1 MSVVLVPHS
10 QASIAPYV
18 WSPLAGAQRAFES
31 TVGFHASRV
40 LGMDVLRTHFP
51 GRKRIALQT
60 SSMGTWRT
68 PWICCLSRCRQR
80 MSRFRSVPSC
90 LALGYPIHASR
101 SAFAASTTGPHML
114 STSASVLTKTRI
126 ASAFADH
133 VTTTSSRLMPAG
145 FPMTRTF
152 IPSFRF
158 SFCASLIPATS
169 SHPLR
174 R

>member
-10 QASIAPYV
+10 QASIAPYA

-68 PWICCLSRCRQR
+68 PWMCCLSRCRQR
-80 MSRFRSVPSC
+80 MSRFRSVPS
-90 LALGYPIHASR
+90 L
-101 SAFAASTTGPHML
+101 
-114 STSASVLTKTRI
+114 
-126 ASAFADH
+126 
-133 VTTTSSRLMPAG
+133 SRLGICDPG
-145 FPMTRTF
+145 KTVR
-152 IPSFRF
+152 
-158 SFCASLIPATS
+158 
-169 SHPLR
+169 LR
-174 R
+174 GVHDWTAHLVNIGDRLDEDKDCVGLCG

>member
-40 LGMDVLRTHFP
+40 LGMDVLCTHFP

-68 PWICCLSRCRQR
+68 PWICCLCRFR
-80 MSRFRSVPSC
+80 HRISRFRSVAIC
-90 LALGYPIHASR
+90 LGLGSPIHD
-101 SAFAASTTGPHML
+101 G
-114 STSASVLTKTRI
+114 
-126 ASAFADH
+126 
-133 VTTTSSRLMPAG
+133 
-145 FPMTRTF
+145 
-152 IPSFRF
+152 
-158 SFCASLIPATS
+158 
-169 SHPLR
+169 
-174 R
+174 

>member
-80 MSRFRSVPSC
+80 NVPIQVRPE
-90 LALGYPIHASR
+90 LPRLGISDPRKPVRLRGLDDRTA
-101 SAFAASTTGPHML
+101 
-114 STSASVLTKTRI
+114 
-126 ASAFADH
+126 H
-133 VTTTSSRLMPAG
+133 VVDIGERLDEDEDCVG
-145 FPMTRTF
+145 L
-152 IPSFRF
+152 
-158 SFCASLIPATS
+158 CG
-169 SHPLR
+169 
-174 R
+174 